1 MKCHTV
7 GSYGGLR
14 VYGAIIV
21 LEGVPCADQG
31 TTSEMLREF
40 CQIAVGNV
48 DTSRVSLGGRLAE
61 HLVVWGTVTKH
72 RAGPAL
78 AIGLR
83 LQTTLWLHVINMILQ
98 WYYRGQ
104 TLVWTF
110 ELGASWGFWTARQ
123 ASPKGLGKSSFRR
136 QSWHRRPSRRGR
148 CSVLSTTNV

>member
-14 VYGAIIV
+14 VYGAIV

-72 RAGPAL
+72 RAGPCDC
-78 AIGLR
+78 R
-83 LQTTLWLHVINMILQ
+83 LHYDYM
-98 WYYRGQ
+98 
-104 TLVWTF
+104 
-110 ELGASWGFWTARQ
+110 
-123 ASPKGLGKSSFRR
+123 
-136 QSWHRRPSRRGR
+136 
-148 CSVLSTTNV
+148 